1 MRHLALATDYDGTL
15 ARHGRVDAATL
26 ASLERLAASGRK
38 LILVTGRELPDLE
51 RVFPELH
58 LFDQVVAENGALL
71 YTPATRKARA
81 LAEAPPAAFVSEL
94 ELRGVKPLSVGASI
108 VATWHP
114 MEDLVLKTI
123 RDLGLELQVIFN
135 KGAVMV
141 LPAGVNKA
149 SGLAV
154 ALEELGLSPHNV
166 VAVGDAENDH
176 ALLQAVHVSV
186 AVANAVPM
194 LKANADIV
202 TRADHGAGV
211 AELID
216 SLVQSDLSDLQ
227 PKDTRRT
234 LLLGVREDAT
244 EVRIPALGRT
254 LLVAGT
260 SGSGK
265 STLTTSLLEQL
276 RARRYQCCVID
287 PEGDYDELADVIIF
301 GTAERAPDVGEILT
315 GLERPAESVV
325 VNLLG
330 VKLQDRPAFFASLLL
345 RLQEQRARTGRPHW
359 ILVDEAHHLLPTN
372 WEPAPQ
378 ILTQALT
385 SMIYVTVHP
394 DALAP
399 AVRERIDVVAA
410 LGEAPRDVFAAMG
423 IAVPS
428 ELPPLESGRAMLA
441 VDKGE
446 PCVVAVPP
454 SQSERRRHQRK
465 YAQGELGPDRS
476 FYFRGPGN
484 KLNLRAQN
492 LITFLQLAEGVDE
505 ETWLHHLRA
514 SDYSQWL
521 ANCIKDDDL
530 ARDVQ
535 TVERQSAQL
544 DAAASRARIRAAIEQ
559 RYTLPE
565 DASPL

>member
-15 ARHGRVDAATL
+15 AQHGRVDAATL

-58 LFDQVVAENGALL
+58 RFDKVVAENGALL

-81 LAEAPPAAFVSEL
+81 LAEAPPAAFISEL

-114 MEDLVLKTI
+114 MENLVLRTI

-166 VAVGDAENDH
+166 VAIGDAENDH

-194 LKANADIV
+194 LKAAADIV

-216 SLVQSDLSDLQ
+216 ALVQSDLSDLQ
-227 PKDTRRT
+227 PQDARRT
-234 LLLGVREDAT
+234 LLLGVGEDET

-254 LLVAGT
+254 MLVAGT

-276 RARRYQCCVID
+276 RAR
-287 PEGDYDELADVIIF
+287 
-301 GTAERAPDVGEILT
+301 
-315 GLERPAESVV
+315 
-325 VNLLG
+325 
-330 VKLQDRPAFFASLLL
+330 
-345 RLQEQRARTGRPHW
+345 
-359 ILVDEAHHLLPTN
+359 
-372 WEPAPQ
+372 
-378 ILTQALT
+378 
-385 SMIYVTVHP
+385 
-394 DALAP
+394 
-399 AVRERIDVVAA
+399 
-410 LGEAPRDVFAAMG
+410 
-423 IAVPS
+423 
-428 ELPPLESGRAMLA
+428 
-441 VDKGE
+441 
-446 PCVVAVPP
+446 
-454 SQSERRRHQRK
+454 
-465 YAQGELGPDRS
+465 
-476 FYFRGPGN
+476 
-484 KLNLRAQN
+484 
-492 LITFLQLAEGVDE
+492 
-505 ETWLHHLRA
+505 
-514 SDYSQWL
+514 
-521 ANCIKDDDL
+521 
-530 ARDVQ
+530 
-535 TVERQSAQL
+535 
-544 DAAASRARIRAAIEQ
+544 
-559 RYTLPE
+559 
-565 DASPL
+565 

>member
-1 MRHLALATDYDGTL
+1 MRYLALATDYDGTL
-15 ARHGRVDAATL
+15 AHDGRVDAVTL
-26 ASLERLAASGRK
+26 TSLKRLAESGRK
-38 LILVTGRELPDLE
+38 LILVTGRELADLESVFPDLN
-51 RVFPELH
+51 
-58 LFDQVVAENGALL
+58 LFDRVVAENGALL
-71 YTPATRKARA
+71 YAPATRKQRV

-94 ELRGVKPLSVGASI
+94 ELRGVKPLSVGAII

-114 MEDLVLKTI
+114 MENLVLQTI

-149 SGLAV
+149 SGLAA
-154 ALEELGLSPHNV
+154 ALEELGLSAHNV

-176 ALLQAVHVSV
+176 ALLQAGQVSA

-194 LKANADIV
+194 LKAAADIV
-202 TRADHGAGV
+202 TQADHGAGV
-211 AELID
+211 AELIEA
-216 SLVQSDLSDLQ
+216 LLKNDLADVQ
-227 PKDTRRT
+227 PKDARRT
-234 LLLGVREDAT
+234 LLLGVRADGT
-244 EVRIPALGRT
+244 EARIPAFGRN
-254 LLVAGT
+254 LLIAGT

-276 RARRYQCCVID
+276 MARHYQCCVID
-287 PEGDYDELADVIIF
+287 PEGDYGELSNVIAF

-315 GLERPAESVV
+315 GLERPGESVV

-345 RLQEQRARTGRPHW
+345 RLQELRAHRGRPHW

-372 WEPAPQ
+372 WEPASQ
-378 ILTQALT
+378 TLTQALT

-399 AVRERIDVVAA
+399 VVRESIDAVAA
-410 LGEAPRDVFAAMG
+410 LGEAPREVFAAMG
-423 IAVPS
+423 VAVPA
-428 ELPPLESGRAMLA
+428 ELPRLESGQAMLHCG
-441 VDKGE
+441 VGE
-446 PCVVAVPP
+446 PFIASVPP

-465 YAQGELGPDRS
+465 YAKGELGPDRS

-484 KLNLRAQN
+484 RLNLRAQN
-492 LITFLQLAEGVDE
+492 LITFLQLGEGVDE

-514 SDYSQWL
+514 GDYSQWL
-521 ANCIKDDDL
+521 ANCIKDDEL
-530 ARDVQ
+530 ARDVRAI
-535 TVERQSAQL
+535 EREAEAL
-544 DAAASRARIRAAIEQ
+544 DAAASRERIRAAVEQ